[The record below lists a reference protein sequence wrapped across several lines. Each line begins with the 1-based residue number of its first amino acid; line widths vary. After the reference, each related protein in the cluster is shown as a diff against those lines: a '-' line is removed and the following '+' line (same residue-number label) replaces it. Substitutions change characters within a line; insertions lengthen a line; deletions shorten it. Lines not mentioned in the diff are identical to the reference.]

1 MKSVTFVGITIPEK
15 LFDEIEQLRKDLP
28 RSYIY
33 KKLLESSYSSDF
45 LSKLELKRSDE

>member
-1 MKSVTFVGITIPEK
+1 MKSSKFVGITIPK
-15 LFDEIEQLRKDLP
+15 TLFDKIELLRKDLP

-45 LSKLELKRSDE
+45 SSHLALKRRDG